1 MATASSSTRRARLAG
16 LADLASS
23 LLDFV
28 YPPLC
33 LVCDAPLPRGE
44 ALVCGG
50 CWAEALRPRRRPAP
64 PLVGRVPVHAPLA
77 AGPTLFAILH
87 EAKYRGRR
95 ALLGRLA
102 AVLAEHVASE
112 PALRDAAAFIPVPL
126 HDGRRRERGY
136 NQSEALAAAAA
147 RAAGARLDARRLA
160 RLRDTRSQARLGPGA
175 RATNVRGAFRAARRA
190 SDGALAGR
198 VVLVD
203 DVVTSGATVLECV
216 GALEAAGARDVHVLA
231 LVRA

>member
-1 MATASSSTRRARLAG
+1 VETASWGARRARLAR
-16 LADLASS
+16 LAGLASS

-33 LVCDAPLPRGE
+33 LVCDASLPRGE
-44 ALVCGG
+44 ALVCGR
-50 CWAEALRPRRRPAP
+50 CWAEALRPRRRPPP
-64 PLVGRVPVHAPLA
+64 PLAGRIRVHAPLA

-95 ALLGRLA
+95 ELLGCLGD
-102 AVLAEHVASE
+102 VLAEHVAHE
-112 PALRDAAAFIPVPL
+112 PALRDAALFVPVPL

-136 NQSEALAAAAA
+136 NQSEILAAAAA

-160 RLRDTRSQARLGPGA
+160 RLRDTRSQARLGAGA
-175 RATNVRGAFRAARRA
+175 RLTNVQGAFRIARGTP
-190 SDGALAGR
+190 DGALAGR
-198 VVLVD
+198 AVLVD

-216 GALEAAGARDVHVLA
+216 GVLEAAGARDVHVLA